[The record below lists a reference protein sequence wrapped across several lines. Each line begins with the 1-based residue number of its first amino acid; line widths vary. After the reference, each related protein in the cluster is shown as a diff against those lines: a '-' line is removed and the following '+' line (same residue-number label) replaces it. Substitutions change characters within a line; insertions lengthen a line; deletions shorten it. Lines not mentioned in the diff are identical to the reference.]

1 MFGSFC
7 KCTFFLNNM
16 GKKIVVLPTNQVIML
31 SKSAQKLIRSLEHK
45 KYRQE
50 LGLFLAE
57 GHKLTL
63 DLLGKMPCR
72 LLAATKEWLD
82 KNSHFCE
89 KVSEIIVT
97 DKEILD
103 KVSMQ
108 KNPQEVLGIF
118 EIPDYNIIPAD
129 LKGKLSL
136 ALDNLQD
143 PGNLGTIIRIADWFG
158 ISYLICSKD
167 TVDAFNPKTVQA
179 TMGAISRIK
188 ILYTDLTSFL
198 PQTKLPVFGTF
209 LEGDIIYKCELPQE
223 AIIIMGNEGNGISN
237 QVSPFVNNR
246 IFIPDFPVGK
256 SGSESLNVAVA
267 TAIVCSE
274 FRRRLN

>member
-1 MFGSFC
+1 
-7 KCTFFLNNM
+7 M
-16 GKKIVVLPTNQVIML
+16 GKKFVVLPTNEVIML

-72 LLAATKEWLD
+72 LLAATNEWL
-82 KNSHFCE
+82 E
-89 KVSEIIVT
+89 KYGNLFEKTIEIVVT
-97 DKEILD
+97 EKEILD
-103 KVSMQ
+103 KISLQ

-118 EIPDYNIIPAD
+118 EIPDYNIKPSD

-136 ALDNLQD
+136 ALDNIQD

-179 TMGAISRIK
+179 TMGAISRMK
-188 ILYTDLTSFL
+188 ILYTDLTTFL
-198 PQTKLPVFGTF
+198 PQAGLPVYGTF
-209 LEGDIIYKCELPQE
+209 LEGDIIYNCNLPQE
-223 AIIIMGNEGNGISN
+223 AIIIMGNEGKGISN
-237 QVSPFVNNR
+237 QVIPFVDNK

-274 FRRRLN
+274 FRRRSN